1 MGRQFVK
8 IGSAV
13 LATAMLVTGC
23 SSTSGG
29 STEGSTETA
38 SANPTGEKI
47 TLRILENDTAKS
59 QGYLDELLNAFNE
72 AYADQGIE
80 AVDANMEEY
89 SDLAE
94 NGPYG
99 YGPDVLYQANDQIM
113 TYAEDKHIMALN
125 LEDYE
130 CYDKVPQ
137 EAFDAFKISVDGTD
151 YYCGIPVNVQE
162 PMLFY
167 RADMMPENWE
177 TEWDQDGNG
186 VADFFESW
194 NALYA
199 YSKYLREN
207 DESANKDSQYGLMAP
222 LNDLYMMAEF
232 TFSYGGYVFGLD
244 EGGNYDSSD
253 IGFNKGD
260 SATGLLA
267 MKEFASLMSE
277 ECIDDSVKTSRYSK
291 VADGT
296 FFCSISTPD
305 TYTLFHEKLVAVY
318 EEEGLSADE
327 AEQKATENLKMVEL
341 PSRMPANGDITA
353 DPATLSDSDYVDTKV
368 MGGVNGYA
376 ISAYTKHKEACVAF
390 INFATSYDMISKR
403 ADILGIAPTRSD
415 VASEIGGVTDTIF
428 NSLEAGN
435 IYLMPSIKAVDQ
447 IWDPMQTLL
456 ADVAKDAFRAKN
468 GETEKYTDV
477 DSMQK
482 ALDNSVQSI
491 YDAIYTLAQ

>member
-1 MGRQFVK
+1 MGNK
-8 IGSAV
+8 IKQISSLL
-13 LATAMLVTGC
+13 LATTMLVTGC
-23 SSTSGG
+23 SAAANSTSG
-29 STEGSTETA
+29 SEDTT

-47 TLRILENDTAKS
+47 TLRILENDTAKA

-72 AYADQGIE
+72 AYKDQGIE

-130 CYDKVPQ
+130 CYDKIPQ
-137 EAFDAFKISVDGTD
+137 EAFDAFKITVDGTD
-151 YYCGIPVNVQE
+151 YYCGVPVNVQE

-167 RADMMPENWE
+167 RKDKLPENWE
-177 TEWDQDGNG
+177 EDWDRDGDK
-186 VADFFESW
+186 VADFFEDW
-194 NALYA
+194 NSLYA
-199 YSKYLREN
+199 YSKELRDTDN
-207 DESANKDSQYGLMAP
+207 SANKDSQYGLMAP
-222 LNDLYMMAEF
+222 INDLYMMAEF
-232 TFSYGGYVFGLD
+232 SFSYGGYVFGEGSDGSLD
-244 EGGNYDSSD
+244 PSD

-267 MKEFASLMSE
+267 MKEFTKLMSE

-305 TYTLFHEKLVAVY
+305 TYTLFYEKLVGVY
-318 EEEGLSADE
+318 EDEGLGEDE
-327 AEQKATENLKMVEL
+327 AKTKATENLMMVQL
-341 PSRMPANGDITA
+341 PSKMPADGDLTK
-353 DPATLSDSDYVDTKV
+353 DPSTMSDGDFVQTKV

-376 ISAYTKHKEACVAF
+376 ISAYTKHKEACIAF
-390 INFATSYDMISKR
+390 VNFATGYDMISKR
-403 ADILGIAPTRSD
+403 AQILGIAPTRSD
-415 VASEIGGVTDTIF
+415 VASEIGGVTDIIF
-428 NSLEAGN
+428 NNLKEGN
-435 IYLMPSIKAVDQ
+435 IYLMPSVKAVDQ

-456 ADVAKDAFRAKN
+456 GDVGKDAFRARN
-468 GETEKYTDV
+468 GETEKYTDKE
-477 DSMQK
+477 SMQA
-482 ALDNSVQSI
+482 ALDNSAQSI

>member
-8 IGSAV
+8 IGSV
-13 LATAMLVTGC
+13 LLTSAMVVTGC
-23 SSTSGG
+23 SSAVGSQTAGSDTS
-29 STEGSTETA
+29 SI
-38 SANPTGEKI
+38 NQTGETI

-59 QGYLDELLNAFNE
+59 QGYLDELLTAFNE
-72 AYADQGIE
+72 AYKDQGIE

-113 TYAEDKHIMALN
+113 TYAEDKHIMALSI
-125 LEDYE
+125 EDFD
-130 CYDKVPQ
+130 CYDQTPR

-151 YYCGIPVNVQE
+151 YYCGVPVNVQE

-167 RADMMPENWE
+167 RKDMLPEGWE
-177 TEWDQDGNG
+177 SEWDADGNG
-186 VADFFESW
+186 VADFFENW
-194 NALYA
+194 NSLYA
-199 YSKYLREN
+199 YSKYLR
-207 DESANKDSQYGLMAP
+207 DTDDSSNKDSQYGLMAP

-232 TFSYGGYVFGLD
+232 TFSYGGYVFGQD
-244 EGGNYDSSD
+244 DNGNYDSTD

-260 SATGLLA
+260 SAIGFLA
-267 MKEFASLMSE
+267 MKEFAFLMSE

-305 TYTLFHEKLVAVY
+305 TYTLFYENLVNVY
-318 EEEGLSADE
+318 EEEGLSEEE
-327 AEQKATENLKMVEL
+327 AKEKAAENLMMVEL
-341 PSRMPANGDITA
+341 PSKMPADGDITK
-353 DPATLSDSDYVDTKV
+353 DPETMSDSDFVDTKV

-376 ISAYTKHKEACVAF
+376 ISAYTKHKEACIAF
-390 INFATSYDMISKR
+390 VNFATSYDMISKR

-428 NSLEAGN
+428 TSLNEGN

-456 ADVAKDAFRAKN
+456 SDVAKDAFRARN

-477 DSMQK
+477 DSMQT
-482 ALDNSVQSI
+482 ALDSATQSI
-491 YDAIYTLAQ
+491 YDAIYTLSQ